1 MTTSATG
8 ARPATLRC
16 PFCGRLNRVDLAR
29 LADGPRCGECTRPI
43 LLDRPVKVTGEDF
56 DTTIGGSSV
65 PVLVDFYADWCGPC
79 RVIAPVLDELA
90 AARAG
95 ELLVLKLDTDRYG
108 EIAQRFEVRGI
119 PTLILFRDGREAGR
133 HVGLADR
140 PELEALLGR

>member
-56 DTTIGGSSV
+56 DTAIGGSSV

-79 RVIAPVLDELA
+79 RMIAPVLDELA
-90 AARAG
+90 SSRAG

-119 PTLILFRDGREAGR
+119 PTLILFRHGREAGR
-133 HVGLADR
+133 HVGLAGR